1 MSITDIQKLLSKQNL
16 QALLITRNKSYFV
29 GEDILPQENKILD
42 LTGFSGSAG
51 NLLISQNHAWLFV
64 DGRYSIQ
71 ARNETDSNIITVVDY
86 SGSFAEILEI
96 CTQNNIKQ
104 LAYNPECLSVAT
116 VKFLKKHAPDITF
129 SENTDLDTLDNE
141 PASSTVKVFQHDI
154 KFCGKSSK
162 EKCAEVIADF
172 PPFVDAMLICAS
184 DLVSWLS
191 NLRSYDLPDTPIVR
205 AWGLLERSGKLTL
218 IADNLEKYGF
228 KPFAELSKLLSQYM
242 GKTIFIDEKQ
252 TPQIVLSLLPEGVK
266 IETKINNPI
275 VEHKLTKNPVELEGY
290 KNSHLRDGVAVSKFL
305 CWLDDNYQ
313 NISELDVV
321 AKLRSLRQ
329 EQELFFSD
337 SFATIAATASNA
349 AIVHYQPNENSNK
362 KLENNSVLLLDSGA
376 QYYDGTTDVTR
387 TIALGNPSDEIK
399 ESFTQVLKAH
409 IALASAI
416 FPQNTPANVL
426 DAVCRQPLWQQGKD
440 YKHGTGHSVGH
451 FSDVHEAPFGLSL
464 RSHMPVKANYI
475 TSIEPGYYKE
485 NAYGIR
491 IENLVYTT
499 NSEYDGFL
507 KFQYLTLIPIDKH
520 LINKYLLN
528 DSEVSWLNNY
538 HSSVYNALAPYMN
551 KAELK
556 WLKKACAPL

>member
-1 MSITDIQKLLSKQNL
+1 MKLIDIQKLLGEKKL
-16 QALLITRNKSYFV
+16 QSLLVTRNKPYFI
-29 GEDILPQENKILD
+29 GEDILPQENNILS

-71 ARNETDSNIITVVDY
+71 ARNETDNNAITVVDY
-86 SGSFAEILEI
+86 SGSFSEILEI
-96 CTQNNIKQ
+96 CLQNNIKE
-104 LAYNPECLSVAT
+104 LAYNPECLSIAT

-129 SENTDLDTLDNE
+129 IENRDILNPQSISSE
-141 PASSTVKVFQHDI
+141 VKIFAHDI
-154 KFCGKSSK
+154 KFCSQSSE
-162 EKCAEVIADF
+162 EKCAEVIADL
-172 PPFVDAMLICAS
+172 PPFIDAMLICAS

-218 IADNLEKYGF
+218 ISDNLEKYGVR
-228 KPFAELSKLLSQYM
+228 PFAELPMLLSKYK
-242 GKTIFIDEKQ
+242 GKNIFIDEKQ
-252 TPQIVLSLLPEGVK
+252 TPQIVLSLLPKDVK
-266 IETKINNPI
+266 VETKINNPI
-275 VEHKLTKNPVELEGY
+275 IEHKLTKNPVELEGY

-305 CWLDDNYQ
+305 YWLDNNYQ
-313 NISELDVV
+313 DISELDVV

-337 SFATIAATASNA
+337 SFATIAASASNA
-349 AIVHYQPNENSNK
+349 AIVHYQPNNKSNK
-362 KLENNSVLLLDSGA
+362 KLEKNSVLLLDSGA

-387 TIALGNPSDEIK
+387 TIALGEPSDEIK
-399 ESFTQVLKAH
+399 ESFTQVLKSH

-426 DAVCRQPLWQQGKD
+426 DAICRQPLWQHGKD

-499 NSEYDGFL
+499 NAEYEGFL
-507 KFQYLTLIPIDKH
+507 KFQYLTLIPIDKR
-520 LINKYLLN
+520 LINKYLLSS
-528 DSEVSWLNNY
+528 DEVTWLNSY
-538 HSSVYNALAPYMN
+538 HLSVYKALAPYMN

-556 WLKKACAPL
+556 WLEKACAPL